1 MERSSA
7 VLAVACALAP
17 RITLTT
23 LVAPMTLVTL
33 ATLATMPGN
42 AHAAE
47 LPGPLPDQFGAEI
60 MAPAE
65 RNQPLLVIVTQ
76 ARKARHIERWEQA
89 LRKTQPEL
97 LSIRVADLTGNPKPG
112 IKQVSQKLRQQAPE
126 EVSILID
133 KDNLWAQTYDLDTRE
148 PCLLIFD
155 PQNNL
160 TARFRGRANKK
171 NVAAVIEAMTA
182 PQSTAASS
190 ANSDP

>member
-1 MERSSA
+1 M
-7 VLAVACALAP
+7 
-17 RITLTT
+17 
-23 LVAPMTLVTL
+23 
-33 ATLATMPGN
+33 ATLLLLLALSTLSYGTS
-42 AHAAE
+42 AAD
-47 LPGPLPDQFGAEI
+47 LPGPLPDQYGAEI

-89 LRKTQPEL
+89 LRKTHPEL
-97 LSIRVADLTGNPKPG
+97 LSMRVADITGNPKPG
-112 IKQVSQKLRQQAPE
+112 IKRVSQKLRQQAPA

-155 PQNNL
+155 PQNHL
-160 TARFRGRANKK
+160 TARLRGRANKK
-171 NVAAVIEAMTA
+171 NVAAVIEALTTI
-182 PQSTAASS
+182 QSNAANS